1 MIAQTDLF
9 VCRRHANRVDNEQ
22 ELISV
27 GTSSILQ
34 NRISASAFD
43 PEGRIAREDL
53 LAFVELAI
61 KAPSGFNQQPW
72 HFLIVDDKEK
82 KEALRTAA
90 FGQQKIADAAA
101 SVIMLANLQAYE
113 RAEQI
118 ADDLVTKQYTPGAYK
133 EKVIHSIR
141 SYPVNMPDKYKEEA
155 IIAAS
160 FAAYGFQL
168 AAFEHGYGV
177 NPIGGFDP
185 AAVSETFGIPDHLK
199 PILIIAVG
207 PSPVETKQ
215 RKFRFP
221 AEEVSSFNA
230 I

>member
-1 MIAQTDLF
+1 MI
-9 VCRRHANRVDNEQ
+9 
-22 ELISV
+22 IV
-27 GTSSILQ
+27 GTTSTLQ

-53 LAFVELAI
+53 IAFVELAI
-61 KAPSGFNQQPW
+61 NAPSGFNLQPW

-101 SVIMLANLQAYE
+101 SVIMLANLLAYE
-113 RAEQI
+113 RAGQTV
-118 ADDLVTKQYTPGAYK
+118 DDLVTKQYLPEAYK
-133 EKVIHSIR
+133 ENVINHIR
-141 SYPVNMPDKYKEEA
+141 SYPPDKFKEEA

-168 AAFEHGYGV
+168 AAFERGYGV

-185 AAVSETFGIPDHLK
+185 AAVSETFGIPVHLK

-215 RKFRFP
+215 RKLRFP
-221 AEEVSSFNA
+221 VEEVSSFNA